1 MGFFDRNDDDPN
13 LVAARADAESALPE
27 GWKLAEEDR
36 EGFLLVGTTTI
47 ALDVGQPRAAP
58 NGELELA
65 VACDKASAY
74 IALGRRLRGD
84 LETTDGW
91 APPLQ
96 YVDRHWPEHHWR
108 EAEPPRERSGGE
120 GRSLK
125 RPPCSPVRVGRCLRL
140 PVVVLSG

>member
-27 GWKLAEEDR
+27 GWKIAEEDR

-47 ALDVGQPRAAP
+47 ALDVWAAAAEGP

-96 YVDRHWPEHHWR
+96 YVDRQ
-108 EAEPPRERSGGE
+108 
-120 GRSLK
+120 
-125 RPPCSPVRVGRCLRL
+125 
-140 PVVVLSG
+140 